1 MLRTEKVT
9 NYKNDNNNRYINNSY
24 MRMAVYGPVMR
35 VTCEAR
41 IRINPVFIFLSL
53 QSLLIEPPN
62 KKYLVTKMARKRF
75 RCRYQKLHLSWV

>member
-1 MLRTEKVT
+1 
-9 NYKNDNNNRYINNSY
+9 
-24 MRMAVYGPVMR
+24 MRMAVYGPVIR

-62 KKYLVTKMARKRF
+62 KKCLVAKMARKRF
-75 RCRYQKLHLSWV
+75 RYTYQKLQLSWV

>member
-1 MLRTEKVT
+1 
-9 NYKNDNNNRYINNSY
+9 
-24 MRMAVYGPVMR
+24 MAVCGPVMI

-62 KKYLVTKMARKRF
+62 KSRLVTETARKRF
-75 RCRYQKLHLSWV
+75 WCRYQKLQISWV

>member
-1 MLRTEKVT
+1 
-9 NYKNDNNNRYINNSY
+9 

-41 IRINPVFIFLSL
+41 IRINTVFIFLSL

-62 KKYLVTKMARKRF
+62 KKCLVTKMARKRF
-75 RCRYQKLHLSWV
+75 QCTYQKLQLSWV